1 MIKLSAN
8 WKRFGK
14 LNWHIVIAFSFCS
27 SFTQTIFAQNVTTPD
42 IQLAESFIASRL
54 NYDDL
59 YMSNF
64 VCVAT
69 RQSPYSTYYTFQQ
82 YFNQIP
88 IENKMVKVGIDA
100 NHQLTVFN
108 GNYQST
114 KDWTNRAIVAKQLN
128 TAYLLPNGKFI
139 NANTI
144 LQPLIRVEENQPI
157 YVYTY
162 NLQDEDRSSYTIVVN
177 EYDEIIELQ
186 DHKVFFAGEDSTVLT
201 KVFLPDPLTTAGVT
215 YGAPYVDDNDGDIAV
230 LNDEA
235 AIVPMQVF
243 FEDGI
248 FYLKNDNIVI
258 KDINVPTTAVVTS
271 TVPEFYFNRSESGFE
286 DVNTFYHLTNLCN
299 DIIAAGYTSLQDFYI
314 EIDPHGASGAD
325 QSFYVSAAIPTIQ
338 FGEGGVDDAEDADVI
353 VHEFGHALSDHA
365 SPLSNSGLERRAIDE
380 GYGDYFAASY
390 SRKFSDYNWENIF
403 SWDGHNEFWFGRN
416 ANTSKHYPEDNSD
429 NIYAASEIWSGALM
443 DIFDIIGKTNCDQLV
458 YETLFGSF
466 PNMTMPDAALLILN
480 AEATIFGGLYYE
492 QVYDALYA
500 RGLIYPNAV
509 SNFTNNNI
517 QILNTNGFAFFD
529 EPLLIQFNQYT
540 DVQLNCYS
548 VESKVLKQLQ
558 NSGKTISLKPE
569 ITQQGLYIIAIVTPT
584 GTIAT
589 MISHY

>member
-88 IENKMVKVGIDA
+88 IENKIVKVGIDA

-215 YGAPYVDDNDGDIAV
+215 YGAPYVDDNDSDIAL

-258 KDINVPTTAVVTS
+258 KDINVPTAAVVTS

-365 SPLSNSGLERRAIDE
+365 SPLSNTGLERRAIDE

-548 VESKVLKQLQ
+548 VDGKLLEQLQ
-558 NSGKTISLKPE
+558 TSGTTISWKPE
-569 ITQQGLYIIAIVTPT
+569 LVQQGLYIIAIVTPT

-589 MISHY
+589 TISHY

>member
-42 IQLAESFIASRL
+42 VQFAESFIASRL

-548 VESKVLKQLQ
+548 VDGKLLEQLQ
-558 NSGKTISLKPE
+558 TSGTTISWKPE
-569 ITQQGLYIIAIVTPT
+569 LVQQGLYIIAIVTPT

-589 MISHY
+589 TISHY